1 LHGAF
6 FSCII
11 KKRSLN
17 LRPALLKLT
26 TEQGNFMRW
35 RFKIALAT
43 VPVVLL
49 MGASAG
55 LTNKSAHALDESERS
70 AFVEQIVA
78 YLKGKNVDMREDKL
92 KAVIHTV
99 CDQSKQHDLDYRLA
113 LAVIKV
119 ESNFNHDVVS
129 RKGARGL
136 FQIKP
141 SLAKYIAKDAGV
153 TWDGTQCL
161 HEPDNNIKLGIYH
174 LSKLVEDFKNL
185 PAALHA
191 YNAGASKVKARPAGG
206 GEPKSA
212 FTKRVLKEYR
222 NNIAVLP
229 EMDESD

>member
-1 LHGAF
+1 
-6 FSCII
+6 
-11 KKRSLN
+11 
-17 LRPALLKLT
+17 
-26 TEQGNFMRW
+26 MRW
-35 RFKIALAT
+35 RSQIALAT
-43 VPVVLL
+43 VPIVLL
-49 MGASAG
+49 MGTMAG
-55 LTNKSAHALDESERS
+55 LANKSAHALDESEKS
-70 AFVEQIVA
+70 AVVEQIVA

-99 CDQSKQHDLDYRLA
+99 CDQSKQRDLDYRLA

-119 ESNFNHDVVS
+119 ESNFKHDVVS

-161 HEPDNNIKLGIYH
+161 QEPDKNIKLGIYH
-174 LSKLVEDFKNL
+174 LSKLVEDFKDL
-185 PAALHA
+185 PNALHA
-191 YNAGASKVKARPAGG
+191 YNAGASRVKIRRDGRE
-206 GEPKSA
+206 EPKSV

-229 EMDESD
+229 EMDESDQ

>member
-1 LHGAF
+1 
-6 FSCII
+6 
-11 KKRSLN
+11 
-17 LRPALLKLT
+17 
-26 TEQGNFMRW
+26 MRW
-35 RFKIALAT
+35 RSKIALAT

-49 MGASAG
+49 MVAMVGF
-55 LTNKSAHALDESERS
+55 TNKTAQALDESEKS
-70 AFVEQIVA
+70 AVVEQVVS

-92 KAVIHTV
+92 KEVIHTV
-99 CDQSKQHDLDYRLA
+99 CDESQQHDLDYRLA

-153 TWDGTQCL
+153 TWNGTKCL

-191 YNAGASKVKARPAGG
+191 YNAGESRIRARQAGN

-212 FTKRVLKEYR
+212 YTKRVLKEYR
-222 NNIAVLP
+222 NNISVLP

>member
-1 LHGAF
+1 
-6 FSCII
+6 
-11 KKRSLN
+11 
-17 LRPALLKLT
+17 
-26 TEQGNFMRW
+26 MRW
-35 RFKIALAT
+35 RLKIALAT
-43 VPVVLL
+43 VPIVLL
-49 MGASAG
+49 VGTMAG
-55 LTNKSAHALDESERS
+55 LANRSAHALDDSEES

-78 YLKGKNVDMREDKL
+78 YLKGQKVDMREDKL

-119 ESNFNHDVVS
+119 ESNFKHDVVS

-153 TWDGTQCL
+153 TWDGTRCL
-161 HEPDNNIKLGIYH
+161 QEPDKNIKLGIYH
-174 LSKLVEDFKNL
+174 LSKLVEDFKSL
-185 PAALHA
+185 PTALHA
-191 YNAGASKVKARPAGG
+191 YNAGASKVKARLSGN
-206 GEPKSA
+206 GESKSA
-212 FTKRVLKEYR
+212 FSKRVLKEYR

>member
-1 LHGAF
+1 
-6 FSCII
+6 
-11 KKRSLN
+11 
-17 LRPALLKLT
+17 
-26 TEQGNFMRW
+26 MRW

-49 MGASAG
+49 AG
-55 LTNKSAHALDESERS
+55 LVVGFAYKPAQALDESEKS
-70 AFVEQIVA
+70 VVVEQIVA
-78 YLKGKNVDMREDKL
+78 YLKGTDVDMREDKL

-99 CDQSKQHDLDYRLA
+99 RDQSKQHDLDYRLA

-119 ESNFNHDVVS
+119 ESNFNRDVVS

-153 TWDGTQCL
+153 TWNGNQCL

-185 PAALHA
+185 PTALHA
-191 YNAGASKVKARPAGG
+191 YNAGASKIKARQTAKGAS
-206 GEPKSA
+206 KSV